1 MRWISNFMRDVFSPQ
16 CRARNF
22 KEIVEQHIRGAGLWH
37 GPDSYAVHRI
47 AKLFIF
53 CFLCTNL
60 SQIIALFLAKG
71 DPKALFAGI
80 SVLSF
85 CMMGFLKLWS
95 LFSNEKRWCFIINQA
110 LTLENEQLHNYSP
123 DDYESDDEEKHSFT
137 KHIDS
142 YTRNIYSISCNLTRI
157 YSFTAVVYIF
167 SPFLE
172 YAIYIYTEQ
181 NVNSMPHILPE
192 WSPLESYTVG
202 YFVTILAEGVAAL
215 YCVKVHIAF
224 DLTAVGLM
232 IFIRGQFSCL
242 HKYSELIG
250 GRGMSCYLQD
260 KRDKRAYYRIFKCH
274 HINVLLINIIHELE
288 ILIRNILGIYFF
300 VATLTLCSVAVQLNE
315 EQVSTTQ
322 LISLLQYMGATLT
335 QLFLFCRYGD
345 AVFNESSV
353 GQGQGPFGS
362 ARWCL
367 SSKVHKEIAILGEG
381 MSRSY
386 RLRAGPFNSLDL
398 PSFIQIIRTAYS
410 YYAFL
415 RQT

>member
-1 MRWISNFMRDVFSPQ
+1 MSWLTNFLRDVFSPQ
-16 CRARNF
+16 CKGVNF
-22 KEIVEQHIRGAGLWH
+22 KKIVEGRIRDAGLWH
-37 GPDSYAVHRI
+37 DRDAYGIHPI
-47 AKLFIF
+47 AKISIV
-53 CFLCTNL
+53 CFLSTNL
-60 SQIIALFLAKG
+60 TQIVALLLAKD

-80 SVLSF
+80 SILSF

-95 LFSNEKRWCFIINQA
+95 LLSNEKRWRSIINQA
-110 LTLENEQLHNYSP
+110 LSLENEQLNNYSP
-123 DDYESDDEEKHSFT
+123 CDYESDDEEKHSFT

-142 YTRNIYSISCNLTRI
+142 YTRDIFLISCNLTRI
-157 YSFTAVVYIF
+157 YSFTAVVYIV

-172 YAIYIYTEQ
+172 YAIYMKTGQDIS
-181 NVNSMPHILPE
+181 SMPHILPE
-192 WSPLESYTVG
+192 WSPLDSYTVG
-202 YFVTILAEGVAAL
+202 YIVTILVEVVAAL

-250 GRGMSCYLQD
+250 GQGKSSNLEE
-260 KRDKRAYYRIFKCH
+260 KRDKRAYYRIIKCH
-274 HINVLLINIIHELE
+274 SINVLLINTVHELE
-288 ILIRNILGIYFF
+288 ILLRNILGIYFF

-315 EQVSTTQ
+315 DQVSTTQ

-335 QLFLFCRYGD
+335 QLFLFCHYGD
-345 AVFNESSV
+345 AVLNEISV
-353 GQGQGPFGS
+353 IQGQGPFCS

-367 SSKVHKEIAILGEG
+367 SPKVHQEIAILGAG
-381 MSRSY
+381 MSRPY